1 MTIPTYLPYFVFAG
15 ALAAVTT
22 ILYGLNRALADAA
35 WPPADRT
42 RAFRVSAAILIGWL
56 ALSIALAAMGVYHV
70 GASAIPTIQYGIAL
84 PILIGSLLLWR
95 SDTVARLLDA
105 VPQQWLIGVQLYRAL
120 GVIFLILYVAGK
132 LPGLFAWPAGVGDIA
147 IGLLAPVVGLAY
159 APSSARY
166 RWPRQ
171 GLERASASLD
181 LVVAVTTGFITRR
194 RSFSPID
201 VQPNSELMTML
212 PMVLIPVYLVPLSI
226 MLHIASLAKLHRATA
241 PNGNRVA
248 QSFSVTAA
256 VHYRRPCVSRVRTRG
271 RCLIPARTRFPAS
284 RPDAASKS

>member
-95 SDTVARLLDA
+95 SDTVARVIDA
-105 VPQQWLIGVQLYRAL
+105 VPQQWLVGVQLYRAL
-120 GVIFLILYVAGK
+120 GVIFLILYATGK

-147 IGLLAPVVGLAY
+147 IGLLAPVVGLRLCA
-159 APSSARY
+159 SSARY
-166 RWPRQ
+166 SGPRQ
-171 GLERASASLD
+171 GLERVRHLGSRRCRHDRLFDRAVVHSA
-181 LVVAVTTGFITRR
+181 
-194 RSFSPID
+194 
-201 VQPNSELMTML
+201 
-212 PMVLIPVYLVPLSI
+212 
-226 MLHIASLAKLHRATA
+226 HR
-241 PNGNRVA
+241 GSA
-248 QSFSVTAA
+248 Q
-256 VHYRRPCVSRVRTRG
+256 
-271 RCLIPARTRFPAS
+271 
-284 RPDAASKS
+284 